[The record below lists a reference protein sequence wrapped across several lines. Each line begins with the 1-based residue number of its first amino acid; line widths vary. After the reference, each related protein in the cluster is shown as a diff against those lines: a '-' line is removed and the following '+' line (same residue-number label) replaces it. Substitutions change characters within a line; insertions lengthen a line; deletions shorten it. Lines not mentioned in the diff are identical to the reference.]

1 MLGVLFD
8 EMVAGLLGLFSR
20 FLSLSLSLSLWGMG
34 YGIWGIFFVIT
45 CTGARRCRD

>member
-20 FLSLSLSLSLWGMG
+20 FLSLSLSLFMG
-34 YGIWGIFFVIT
+34 YGVWDMGYIF
-45 CTGARRCRD
+45 CDNLYRS